1 MENEKIL
8 SELHE
13 KFCDHRDRHYLLTD
27 RLEHIDAM
35 NIAIQEIEEEYD
47 IDVREKFGI
56 EGNDFSVLLDHGF
69 DFDAPVRRFRADIWN
84 NEFELDVEED
94 DFEESDLDKVYELLS
109 AAKQEVITVQK
120 IWGGKKIFVGYE
132 LADEFFAVPMG
143 TNKHKMVAIYLAT
156 QDRVKHSKESFIA
169 FHKVEKLWHA
179 MQSSEDRLLLVARIL
194 DYITEDEYWS
204 LYDRDISNKSFSH
217 VNRVWGGS
225 AGLQEVTFR
234 WA

>member
-1 MENEKIL
+1 MDNDKIL
-8 SELHE
+8 SELHK

-35 NIAIQEIEEEYD
+35 NIAIQEIDEEYN

-56 EGNDFSVLLDHGF
+56 EGNDFSVLMDHGF

-84 NEFELDVEED
+84 DEFGLDVTED
-94 DFEESDLDKVYELLS
+94 QFTESDLDEVYKLLS
-109 AAKQEVITVQK
+109 AAKQEIITVK
-120 IWGGKKIFVGYE
+120 KLWDTKKIFVGYE
-132 LADEFFAVPMG
+132 LDDEFFAVPMS

-156 QDRVKHSKESFIA
+156 KDRIKHTKESFLA
-169 FHKVEKLWHA
+169 FHKVENLWHA
-179 MQSSEDRLLLVARIL
+179 MQRSEDQLLLMARISG
-194 DYITEDEYWS
+194 YITEDEYWS